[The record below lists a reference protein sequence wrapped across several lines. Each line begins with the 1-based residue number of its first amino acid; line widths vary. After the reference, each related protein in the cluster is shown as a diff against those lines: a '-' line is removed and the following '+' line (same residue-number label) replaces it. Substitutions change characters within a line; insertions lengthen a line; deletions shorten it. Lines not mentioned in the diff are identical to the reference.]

1 MVIKVQP
8 HHLQAIQGDAESRYP
23 SECCGLLLGKMS
35 GDVKT
40 IREVLP
46 TENSWD
52 DSVAETFSEIT
63 GSGKLG
69 TTRRERYS
77 IAPDTLLKVQKQV
90 RDRDLDII
98 GVYHSHPD
106 HPAVPSEFDR
116 ALAWEEYSYI
126 IVSVLQGEAADL
138 RSWCLDGDLQF
149 QPEKILKIESS

>member
-8 HHLQAIQGDAESRYP
+8 HHLQAMQTDAQSRYP

-40 IREVLP
+40 LIEVLP

-52 DSVAETFSEIT
+52 DRAAEAFSEIT
-63 GSGKLG
+63 ESAKLG

-77 IAPDTLLKVQKQV
+77 IAPDTLLKVQKQA
-90 RDRDLDII
+90 RDRHLEVI

-106 HPAVPSEFDR
+106 HPAVGRHGS
-116 ALAWEEYSYI
+116 SI
-126 IVSVLQGEAADL
+126 G
-138 RSWCLDGDLQF
+138 RSPGSNTH
-149 QPEKILKIESS
+149 I